1 MAGCRGASLRGA
13 SDELG
18 LAAGDANKSIKTYI
32 CPLYGQ
38 FTFQISPAGIVNRIN
53 SSAI

>member
-18 LAAGDANKSIKTYI
+18 PVAGDANKSMKTYI
-32 CPLYGQ
+32 CPCKGQ
-38 FTFQISPAGIVNRIN
+38 FTFQTLHS
-53 SSAI
+53 